1 MRKTL
6 TTASLND
13 PRTFQELLAHQRPEL
28 IDPSVERRQVQASKL
43 DRIVAGVLA
52 TANDIDADFP
62 EGVDVRP
69 ILAERL
75 RRIAGELERLSSRD
89 LLRVAPLHIEA
100 AS

>member
-1 MRKTL
+1 MQ
-6 TTASLND
+6 TTQIMVNGE
-13 PRTFQELLAHQRPEL
+13 PVPEC
-28 IDPSVERRQVQASKL
+28 RRVPHASKL

-75 RRIAGELERLSSRD
+75 RRIAAELESLTSRD